1 MKKNI
6 KTFIKLIVI
15 FFLSLL
21 LLTLLT
27 DFYKINN
34 KSFVKHIDISSLSQ
48 EEQAALKRCREY
60 NYLYLLKK
68 IEPINPEEGKYKFII
83 QISNG
88 YTSHPI
94 IGKVPNFRVVEC
106 ISPTVQE
113 MEEQKIIESKL
124 YPTLWIDF
132 LRSPNKNEEMA
143 VLILAKESRLRIE
156 SKLLSVGKWS
166 KLKDKFALTATL
178 KLSDLRELAL
188 DDNVLYIE
196 PSFDNYPAL
205 FE

>member
-1 MKKNI
+1 M
-6 KTFIKLIVI
+6 
-15 FFLSLL
+15 
-21 LLTLLT
+21 

-34 KSFVKHIDISSLSQ
+34 KSFVKHIDISNLSK
-48 EEQAALKRCREY
+48 EEQIALKRCREY

-68 IEPINPEEGKYKFII
+68 IEPINPNEGKYRFII

-88 YTSHPI
+88 YTVHPI

-106 ISPTVQE
+106 ISQTVQE

-124 YPTLWIDF
+124 YPKLWIDF
-132 LRSPNKNEEMA
+132 LRSPNKNEETA

-166 KLKDKFALTATL
+166 KLKDGFAVTAKL
-178 KLSDLRELAL
+178 KLSDLKELTL

-196 PSFDNYPAL
+196 PSFDTYPA
-205 FE
+205 FVE